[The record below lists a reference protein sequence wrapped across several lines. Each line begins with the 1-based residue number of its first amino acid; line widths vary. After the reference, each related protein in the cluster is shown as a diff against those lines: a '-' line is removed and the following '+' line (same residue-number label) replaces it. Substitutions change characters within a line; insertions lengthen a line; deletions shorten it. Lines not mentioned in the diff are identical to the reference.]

1 MNLMCN
7 FACRRTDNHVVTI
20 AQSYCSGLT
29 LVQFEDRVGHGGQNS
44 LSLQDIDV
52 PDPQGQGEGGLRERD
67 RGRKIM
73 KERERDRERE

>member
-1 MNLMCN
+1 MV
-7 FACRRTDNHVVTI
+7 TDNHVDTI

-52 PDPQGQGEGGLRERD
+52 PDPQGQSEGGLRERLE
-67 RGRKIM
+67 
-73 KERERDRERE
+73 ERERKKDNEGERKR

>member
-1 MNLMCN
+1 M
-7 FACRRTDNHVVTI
+7 

-52 PDPQGQGEGGLRERD
+52 PDPQGQSEGGLRERLE
-67 RGRKIM
+67 
-73 KERERDRERE
+73 ERERKKDNEGERKR